1 MVMDVIA
8 IDFLK
13 VDRTAGG
20 YEYFLVIIDQ
30 FTRHTHA
37 YATTNKT
44 TKTAAEKLFNDFVL
58 KFRTPTRT
66 LHAQGKEVWKQ
77 TVWRVKEVF
86 GNKRCRT
93 TPHHLMC
100 NGMVERLNSTVAQ
113 MLRTLS
119 EKLKYKWEIYSIN

>member
-1 MVMDVIA
+1 MPLSSIKKKQHFSPRGPLGTITLAMVMDVIA

-66 LHAQGKEVWKQ
+66 LHAQGKEV
-77 TVWRVKEVF
+77 
-86 GNKRCRT
+86 
-93 TPHHLMC
+93 
-100 NGMVERLNSTVAQ
+100 
-113 MLRTLS
+113 
-119 EKLKYKWEIYSIN
+119 